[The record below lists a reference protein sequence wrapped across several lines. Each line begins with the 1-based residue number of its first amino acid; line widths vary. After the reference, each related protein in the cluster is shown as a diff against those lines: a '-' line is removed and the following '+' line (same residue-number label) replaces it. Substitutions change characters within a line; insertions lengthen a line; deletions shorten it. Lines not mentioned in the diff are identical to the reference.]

1 MAHLLSNDFFDR
13 NMDPRVR
20 EFPLMK
26 EGTWKVLAIAAVY
39 VIFAKLWNPKTSKS
53 SLDLRP
59 WLLIQ
64 NGFAFGC
71 HGAGLIVALILSGFG
86 RDSFDCSPLTHPKRT
101 AELTF
106 EYIKSESIIHLS
118 AVLLFLRIFLLTEGL
133 LIKLL
138 KDRPVSNARI
148 VNDVSL
154 LLFCYVG
161 FKYLPGGPS
170 FFFAITYVIFN
181 TFNYGYHTLK
191 FGSFSTDD
199 MLSSWN
205 RIFIALQFLWALS
218 SLGHSMYLLFI
229 TSCNAQS
236 NVFPLAMMEI
246 LHSLGTF
253 YNFSNSI
260 RKNGN
265 NKKIHSM

>member
-1 MAHLLSNDFFDR
+1 MANIFLSNDFLDR

-20 EFPLMK
+20 GFPLMM
-26 EGTWKVLAIAAVY
+26 EGTWKILAIAAVY
-39 VIFAKLWNPKTSKS
+39 VIFAKLWNPKITKNSA
-53 SLDLRP
+53 DLRP

-71 HGAGLIVALILSGFG
+71 HGAGLVIALILSEFG
-86 RDSFDCSPLTHPKRT
+86 KESFDCSPLKHPKRT
-101 AELTF
+101 VELSY

-133 LIKLL
+133 MIKLL
-138 KDRPVSNARI
+138 KDRPVSNMRI

-170 FFFAITYVIFN
+170 FFFALTYVTFN
-181 TFNYGYHTLK
+181 TFTYGYHTLK
-191 FGSFSTDD
+191 FGSFSTND

-205 RIFIALQFLWALS
+205 RIFIALQFVWALT
-218 SLGHSMYLLFI
+218 SLSHSMYLFFNS
-229 TSCNAQS
+229 SCNSQS
-236 NVFPLAMMEI
+236 NVYPLATIEL
-246 LHSLGTF
+246 LHSIGTF
-253 YNFSNSI
+253 YNFHKSIQNI
-260 RKNGN
+260 RKTE
-265 NKKIHSM
+265 KIH